1 MTRKKILIPKF
12 DNEVEGIQTLS
23 YIIWRTP
30 GLYRN
35 AVRDAEYCSTIWKNW
50 PMAEIWYEEFGSN
63 FWGLS
68 YRVHTQ
74 GEMGVFGN
82 D

>member
-12 DNEVEGIQTLS
+12 DNEWEGVRILT
-23 YIIWRTP
+23 YICWSTP
-30 GLYRN
+30 VLRRN
-35 AVRDAEYCSTIWKNW
+35 IDRDVEYCMTVWKNF
-50 PMAEIWYEEFGSN
+50 PMAEIWYEEFGSD

-68 YRVHTQ
+68 YKCSTH